1 MKILYLSE
9 MLGPHDYRFL
19 KTNIERGYDVVLL
32 AYRDSLEQ
40 AGLEAKFYD
49 VRNLKGLKIIHRP
62 LLAKNT
68 PLNFLK
74 RRSDIRSIICEE
86 KPDVVHAGWIQTSGL
101 LAALSGFHPYL
112 LMPWG
117 SDIIHFSKDCARN
130 MIATRIAVKN
140 ADMITVDCEYEKTI
154 LVDDFKYPADRVI
167 VMPWDTDLLVFNSSN
182 KDPELK
188 KKLGLEGKKVMLMMR
203 IFRPEYGI
211 EDFIKALPK
220 VKAENPDARALMLGY
235 GPIESEL
242 KKLAQDLG
250 VDDYIV
256 WTGYVPQREVVKY
269 INISDIYVSTSLR
282 DGSSSSL
289 LESMAC
295 GLATVVSDIP
305 GNMEW
310 IEDSINGIVVKR
322 SNPSSIASGLNRLLK
337 DDGLRKA
344 MSASNINKIKDKA
357 DFSKNVKRLDWMYKT
372 LADSRKA

>member
-19 KTNIERGYDVVLL
+19 KTNLDRGYDVVLL
-32 AYRDSLEQ
+32 CYRDSIEQ

-62 LLAKNT
+62 KLSKNS
-68 PLNFLK
+68 PMNFFM
-74 RRSDIRSIICEE
+74 RRKDIKAVIAEE
-86 KPDVVHAGWIQTSGL
+86 RPDVMHAGWIQTSGF
-101 LAALSGFHPYL
+101 LAGLSGFHPYL

-117 SDIIHFSKDCARN
+117 SDIIHFSKDCFRN
-130 MIATRIAVKN
+130 RFATKVAISN

-154 LVDDFKYPADRVI
+154 IMDDFRYPADRII
-167 VMPWDTDLLVFNSSN
+167 VMPWDTDLVVFNSSN
-182 KDPELK
+182 RDPELK
-188 KKLGLEGKKVMLMMR
+188 SKLGLEGRKVMLMMR

-211 EDFIKALPK
+211 EDFIKSLPK
-220 VKAENPDARALMLGY
+220 VKAANPEARALLLGY
-235 GPIESEL
+235 GPIEAEL
-242 KKLAQDLG
+242 KKLAGDLG
-250 VDDYIV
+250 VMDYIV

-295 GLATVVSDIP
+295 GLSVVASDIP

-310 IEDSINGIVVKR
+310 IEDGVNGIIVKKQD
-322 SNPSSIASGLNRLLK
+322 PDSIAAGLNRLLG
-337 DDGLRKA
+337 DENMRKS
-344 MSASNINKIKDKA
+344 MSANNIRKVQEKA
-357 DFSKNVKRLDWMYKT
+357 DFSKNVKKLDWMYKT
-372 LADSRKA
+372 LANK